1 MNIGALKQQK
11 NIYLMMLEKWKTNSD
26 HELIIYK
33 VEKKIKVENL
43 KMLDKKKEEM
53 NSKKLSINLLIDKIL
68 NMKINIKLLRGKLN

>member
-1 MNIGALKQQK
+1 
-11 NIYLMMLEKWKTNSD
+11 MMLEKWKTNSE

-53 NSKKLSINLLIDKIL
+53 NSKKLSIDLLIDKIL

>member
-1 MNIGALKQQK
+1 
-11 NIYLMMLEKWKTNSD
+11 MMLEKWKTNSD

-53 NSKKLSINLLIDKIL
+53 NSKKLSIDLLIDKIL

>member
-1 MNIGALKQQK
+1 
-11 NIYLMMLEKWKTNSD
+11 MMLEKWKTNSD